1 MRYVQQRGIT
11 ELVANVMKDGLVRAE
26 EIPLVLNVAGTASL
40 PRGARVKVR
49 LGEMDLLMLEV
60 SGSLVERLDRAAPDA
75 AGDEE
80 DDEPSVGVHLVM
92 DVNEEAPE
100 KSSERPASENPA

>member
-11 ELVANVMKDGLVRAE
+11 ELVASVMKDGLVRAE
-26 EIPLVLNVAGTASL
+26 EIPLVLHVAGAASL

-49 LGEMDLLMLEV
+49 LGDMDLLMLEV
-60 SGSLVERLDRAAPDA
+60 SGSLVERLDVAAPDA

-80 DDEPSVGVHLVM
+80 DDEPSVGVHLAL
-92 DVNEEAPE
+92 DVNEENTEKAPE
-100 KSSERPASENPA
+100 NPT